1 MILAVDIGN
10 TNVKLGFFQND
21 KLENSFKMTTV
32 INRTSDEYSAMLVQ
46 MMTNNNI
53 KVSDVTGAIL
63 SCVIPQLEYTFVNLI
78 KNLFGIKPI
87 MVGVGV
93 KTGLSIKYEFPKQL
107 GSDRI
112 VTCVAAIK
120 KYGAPFVLVDFGT
133 ATTFNVV
140 NEKKE
145 FLGGCITLGI
155 KAKSDSLSS
164 KTSKLPSVQLERP
177 KKTICTNTTNA
188 IQSGIVFGTVGE
200 VKYIIERIK
209 KESNL
214 DNVKVVATGGLA
226 EIIEDIE
233 HIFDVVDR
241 QLSLYGLNE
250 IYKLNA

>member
-10 TNVKLGFFQND
+10 TNVKLGFFEND
-21 KLENSFKMTTV
+21 CLAKSFKMTTV

-46 MMTNNNI
+46 MMTNNGI
-53 KVSDVTGAIL
+53 AVSSVSGAIL

-78 KNLFGIKPI
+78 KNLFGVKPI
-87 MVGVGV
+87 LVGVGV

-145 FLGGCITLGI
+145 FLGGCITLVI
-155 KAKSDSLSS
+155 KEKSDSLSS

-177 KKTICTNTTNA
+177 KKTVCTNTTNA

-200 VKYIIERIK
+200 VKYIVQRIIQETGLSDAK
-209 KESNL
+209 II
-214 DNVKVVATGGLA
+214 ATGGLA

-233 HIFDVVDR
+233 HMFDVVDR
-241 QLSLYGLNE
+241 QLSLFGLNE